1 MDKFNIKSISKKF
14 YNFVNEYD
22 CGECKKI
29 KKQQSKN
36 KIAPLIQQWYMED
49 SMFFVFLYSNKE
61 QALKKI
67 EEMLNTKNGTSNL
80 IERLENT
87 FDNDLDCYISQ
98 IENLEYITKDLVTT
112 DQLSII
118 VNRKFEFEVD
128 FKEKDYFNLYIKYKN
143 LSNLL
148 KSYYELSF

>member
-1 MDKFNIKSISKKF
+1 MDKFDIKSISKKF

-22 CGECKKI
+22 CGEFKKS
-29 KKQQSKN
+29 KKQKSKN
-36 KIAPLIQQWYMED
+36 KIVPLIQQWYMED
-49 SMFFVFLYSNKE
+49 SMFFVLLYNNKE

-67 EEMLNTKNGTSNL
+67 EEMLHTENGTSNL
-80 IERLENT
+80 IGRLENT
-87 FDNDLDCYISQ
+87 FDNNLDCYISQ
-98 IENLEYITKDLVTT
+98 IENLEYLTKDLVTM

-118 VNRKFEFEVD
+118 VNRKFEFEDD
-128 FKEKDYFNLYIKYKN
+128 FKKKDYFNLYVKYKN

>member
-1 MDKFNIKSISKKF
+1 MNMIVANVKRLKN
-14 YNFVNEYD
+14 NNQ
-22 CGECKKI
+22 KI
-29 KKQQSKN
+29 KLFHLFNSGIW
-36 KIAPLIQQWYMED
+36 KILC
-49 SMFFVFLYSNKE
+49 FFVFLYSNKE

-80 IERLENT
+80 IGRLENT

-118 VNRKFEFEVD
+118 VNRKFEFEDD